1 MQLSGWGN
9 FPKAETRLVAPRSEA
24 ELAALI
30 AEGRVVA
37 RGNGRSYGDTA
48 IGAATTL
55 DMRRFD
61 RMLSFNPATG
71 QLVAEAGVL
80 LSDVI
85 DSFLPRGWFPLITPG
100 TKLITLGGAI
110 AADVHGKNHH
120 VDGSFRSCVDW
131 IDLMGPDGSVSR
143 CSQSE
148 NPDLFGWTMGG
159 MGLTG
164 VILRCAIRLRA
175 VKSAWIRQQMI
186 PADNLDT
193 AISIF
198 ERTMDTTFSVAW
210 IDCAAQGEK
219 MGRSLVM
226 LGEHADAAEVPPRY
240 RATPLKARR
249 HRNITFPMNAPGFAL
264 NPLTVRAF
272 NAAYFAMGNRKAG
285 ESIVDYDSFFYPLD
299 AILKWNRLY
308 GRRGFMQFQCVL
320 PKDSARDGLSR
331 LLTAITQSGQ
341 ASFLSVLKRF
351 GAQDSPISFPM
362 EGYTLALD
370 FPHNRK
376 SLALM
381 PELDA
386 ITLDHGGRFYMAK
399 DSRVPAQTFAE
410 ADARAADFAAWRR
423 DAGLA
428 GAFASA
434 QSERLNL

>member
-285 ESIVDYDSFFYPLD
+285 DSIVDFDSFFYPLD

>member
-143 CSQSE
+143 CSQTE
-148 NPDLFGWTMGG
+148 NPELFGWTMGG

-285 ESIVDYDSFFYPLD
+285 DSIVDFDSFFYPLD

-320 PKDSARDGLSR
+320 PKDSARDGLAR

>member
-285 ESIVDYDSFFYPLD
+285 DSIVDFDSFFYPLD

-320 PKDSARDGLSR
+320 PKDSARDGLTR

>member
-9 FPKAETRLVAPRSEA
+9 FPKAETRLVTPRSEA

-285 ESIVDYDSFFYPLD
+285 DSIVDYDSFFYPLD

>member
-143 CSQSE
+143 CSQTE
-148 NPDLFGWTMGG
+148 NPELFGWTMGG

-285 ESIVDYDSFFYPLD
+285 DSIVDFDSFFYPLD

-320 PKDSARDGLSR
+320 PKDSARDGLTR

-410 ADARAADFAAWRR
+410 ADARAAAFAAWRR

>member
-226 LGEHADAAEVPPRY
+226 LGEHADAGEVPPRY